1 MPNKKKKDTS
11 SSSSSSSIK
20 KEEDDRRTALR
31 VHEWVQDWNGTQ
43 YNKLVLG
50 ALCVGCIVRVI
61 VGFEKKRGWEK
72 IYFQITKIKDGSV
85 WGIAQDTYRSDDYIG
100 LPSGSSFSF
109 RLDDIIEIPLAW
121 QPTRRIQ
128 KELES
133 YLIVTPT
140 PPPT

>member
-1 MPNKKKKDTS
+1 MFVVLLAV
-11 SSSSSSSIK
+11 IMIGC
-20 KEEDDRRTALR
+20 RT
-31 VHEWVQDWNGTQ
+31 GTAPRTT
-43 YNKLVLG
+43 NSCWG
-50 ALCVGCIVRVI
+50 LCVGCIVRI
-61 VGFEKKRGWEK
+61 VVGLEKKRGWEK

-85 WGIAQDTYRSDDYIG
+85 WGIAQDTYRSDDYI
-100 LPSGSSFSF
+100 LPYGASFSF
-109 RLDDIIEIPLAW
+109 RLNDILEIPLAW